1 MCAVGSEDQEGA
13 VGGGVAGKTEMVES
27 FFHALAEEVRG
38 LLAQLGAPTLEEI
51 IGETSFL
58 RPRNRAVS
66 AWVEDLLRPPAKAP
80 TTPGIAR
87 QSPGLARELTHL
99 LHHGTVPLR
108 GTFSITNADRSIGAQ
123 LSGEVLR
130 KFGKAGLETTPI
142 DLDFHGSA
150 GPRFGAFLTRGITM
164 PLFGGANDYV
174 GKRLSGGPAA
184 IRARPGAA
192 VGGRGLSGNTRL
204 VGPPSGEVVL

>member
-1 MCAVGSEDQEGA
+1 MCAVGIATQYEA
-13 VGGGVAGKTEMVES
+13 LRARFAGKPEMVES
-27 FFHALAEEVRG
+27 FFHAIAEEVRG

-142 DLDFHGSA
+142 DLDFNGSA
-150 GPRFGAFLTRGITM
+150 GPEFVRFPTPGGTR
-164 PLFGGANDYV
+164 
-174 GKRLSGGPAA
+174 
-184 IRARPGAA
+184 
-192 VGGRGLSGNTRL
+192 
-204 VGPPSGEVVL
+204 PP